1 MKTLTINFE
10 NVARETLTVKSE
22 CAMWNALR
30 KVRDELTD
38 ADLEAKARVLVTDAD
53 GNLFKDI
60 TFKRN
65 AKGKIEMPNAVKETN
80 RVRTKKTT
88 PAVEV
93 AEEAA
98 TPSGATEADLSD
110 VLADAQNLADV
121 SEAAGE

>member
-10 NVARETLTVKSE
+10 NIARETLTVKSE

-80 RVRTKKTT
+80 RVRTKKT
-88 PAVEV
+88 ALAAEA
-93 AEEAA
+93 AEEAVA
-98 TPSGATEADLSD
+98 PSGATEAEMSN
-110 VLADAQNLADV
+110 VLADAQNLAEV